1 MSIRPADMQ
10 IVVHKTQ
17 DIHPAKQSVIN
28 KQDQEL
34 IHAQQ
39 ESKLQSAKNKQRI
52 LQTER
57 SDMKKVKNDRD
68 PDASKNKNRKK
79 KKKEAESKDEQDEK
93 RLNPVGAHFDMKV

>member
-10 IVVHKTQ
+10 VVVHKTQ

-39 ESKLQSAKNKQRI
+39 ESKLQSAKNKKRI

-57 SDMKKVKNDRD
+57 SDMNKVKNDKD
-68 PDASKNKNRKK
+68 PDASKNKNKK
-79 KKKEAESKDEQDEK
+79 KKKNSESKDHEDEK
-93 RLNPVGAHFDMKV
+93 LLNPVGTHFDMKV